1 MKEITVPGYKKLE
14 IRHLVLDYNGTIA
27 CDGQIL
33 PGVKERLTS
42 LAETMQI
49 HILTADTFGQAAAQV
64 EGLPVTLSVLGSEG
78 QHIEKADYVRR
89 LGSEHTASIGN
100 GRNDRLMLKVSVLGI
115 AVILKEG
122 AAAEALLAADMV
134 FGDILSA
141 LEIFQHP
148 LRLTATLRT

>member
-1 MKEITVPGYKKLE
+1 MNEINIPGYKTLQ
-14 IRHLVLDYNGTIA
+14 IRHLVLDYNGTLA

-33 PGVKERLTS
+33 PGVKECLTS
-42 LAETMQI
+42 LAEIMQI

-64 EGLPVTLSVLGSEG
+64 EGIPVTLTVLPPED
-78 QHIEKADYVRR
+78 QHVEKANYVKR
-89 LGSEHTASIGN
+89 LGCEHTASIGN

-122 AAAEALLAADMV
+122 LAAEALLAADMV
-134 FGDILSA
+134 FGDIVSA

-148 LRLTATLRT
+148 LRMTATLRE